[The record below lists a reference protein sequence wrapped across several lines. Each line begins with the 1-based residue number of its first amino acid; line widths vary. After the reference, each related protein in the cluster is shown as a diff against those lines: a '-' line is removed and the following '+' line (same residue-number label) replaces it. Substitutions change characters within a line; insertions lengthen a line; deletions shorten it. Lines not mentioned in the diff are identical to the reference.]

1 MESALSSSTWH
12 LPPQEQHFIACT
24 DRYSAAMESSQVHAG
39 FPCAPEGSLARQ
51 HESESSEKSASEEPA
66 RVCDLQG
73 IPAQSFHSFNTLDH
87 NTSDLQFPAINE
99 EGNTSGTQGMFCDL
113 QKTGEIKNSMEDV
126 PSACQDRSLCVQID
140 SSHQQTADFGRN
152 VSVESVR
159 LHEGKRDLAV
169 THDRVLKDAP
179 ETEKIYDVHGNARE
193 KLHKG
198 TDRVG
203 EACINDVLED
213 GVTTSVGDV
222 LEQGFDTTAGADDVR
237 DDGLCRYLTNMEDAS
252 RSANGAYT
260 AEISRVSG
268 SLLDKGEHVRLTE
281 DNGAST
287 LQEHGAG
294 PCSAQEIGMQNAI
307 VMEQGVSSNMN
318 RGNSLDQHPM
328 EEGKAS
334 IEHPQDQAERVISC
348 DMDNTMKLKESNIEN
363 TPHALPKQAGDPSE
377 AGSQVDSGSST
388 GRKKRSRW
396 EPRDGEGETPDN
408 AESGVKRRSRWAAEE
423 PKHQIQ
429 LPDLF
434 KELTGGV
441 ELDPEIQGLNIQL
454 LDINRRLQTGQV
466 LDDRPD
472 GARSPSP
479 EPIYDNMGI
488 RINTR
493 EFRARE
499 KLMCERQELIFKLI
513 KKNPAFKPPADYR
526 PPKLHKKLFIP
537 IKEYPGYNFIGLI
550 IGPRGNTQKRME
562 KETGAKIVI
571 RGKGSM
577 KEGRSHQKK
586 DYRMDSGENEDLHVY
601 VEADNQ
607 ESLDQAVGMVEKLL
621 SPVDEGH
628 NEHKRAQLREL
639 AALNGTI
646 RDDEICRLCGEPGH
660 RQYTCSA
667 RNSTFKSDVS
677 CKICGDGGHP
687 TVDCPVKGSAGPN
700 NIDNEYANFLAE
712 VGGGQDSNSMP
723 QAHGQMVPTMA
734 LPGPQGAAPSGN
746 SPGFVP
752 GSFRPPRPGLGFGNT
767 PGQPQGVVSQ
777 FAKEIDE
784 ANLYVG
790 YIPQSVDEQGLI
802 SLFSPFGKIED
813 AKLIRDRVTGW
824 SKGYAFVKFAD
835 AAAASQA
842 VSHMNGYR
850 LDGKALAVRVA
861 GKPPPSAMPASDAG
875 SSAVQMSPMG
885 HPSQHPQQQQQQAA
899 HGVSPVSSMPVN
911 TFVHPPWGGPQSH
924 PQNPYAP
931 MPNYYGGPP
940 PPMTGPMQRGPPFQ
954 PVGGPYMGQQPHP
967 SFWQQ
972 GVPPPGHPQGQP
984 QPMLPLGPP
993 ASQGTLMPPAAV
1005 PPTGVSQ
1012 GAGPFLPQLVGHPG
1026 APPQQYAVLPPAGPA
1041 PFNPPMSGSGAPSQ
1055 WPMNIDASTAS
1066 TQSNTQT
1073 GVAVESEYERFMSEM
1088 GR

>member
-1 MESALSSSTWH
+1 MPLGSAPMHFPVVSNL
-12 LPPQEQHFIACT
+12 QEHPVGPHNLQEKGPVVIEE
-24 DRYSAAMESSQVHAG
+24 DRGLKVAG
-39 FPCAPEGSLARQ
+39 I
-51 HESESSEKSASEEPA
+51 SE
-66 RVCDLQG
+66 
-73 IPAQSFHSFNTLDH
+73 
-87 NTSDLQFPAINE
+87 
-99 EGNTSGTQGMFCDL
+99 
-113 QKTGEIKNSMEDV
+113 
-126 PSACQDRSLCVQID
+126 VQID
-140 SSHQQTADFGRN
+140 VGN
-152 VSVESVR
+152 KVES
-159 LHEGKRDLAV
+159 LSCNFYEGRIVHLQKEEEIGLGCEVEMKNPGENDAETFV
-169 THDRVLKDAP
+169 TPAKQVDEP
-179 ETEKIYDVHGNARE
+179 
-193 KLHKG
+193 KG
-198 TDRVG
+198 
-203 EACINDVLED
+203 
-213 GVTTSVGDV
+213 
-222 LEQGFDTTAGADDVR
+222 
-237 DDGLCRYLTNMEDAS
+237 
-252 RSANGAYT
+252 
-260 AEISRVSG
+260 VSG
-268 SLLDKGEHVRLTE
+268 
-281 DNGAST
+281 
-287 LQEHGAG
+287 
-294 PCSAQEIGMQNAI
+294 
-307 VMEQGVSSNMN
+307 
-318 RGNSLDQHPM
+318 
-328 EEGKAS
+328 
-334 IEHPQDQAERVISC
+334 QA
-348 DMDNTMKLKESNIEN
+348 
-363 TPHALPKQAGDPSE
+363 
-377 AGSQVDSGSST
+377 DSGSST

-396 EPRDGEGETPDN
+396 EPRDGEGETTEN
-408 AESGVKRRSRWAAEE
+408 TESSGKRRSRWAAEE
-423 PKHQIQ
+423 PKQIQ

-454 LDINRRLQTGQV
+454 LEINRRLQTGQV

-601 VEADNQ
+601 VEADNP
-607 ESLDQAVGMVEKLL
+607 ESLEQAVSMVEKLL

-687 TVDCPVKGSAGPN
+687 TVDCPVKGSVPN

-712 VGGGQDSNSMP
+712 VGGGQESGSMP
-723 QAHGQMVPTMA
+723 QAHGQMAATMA
-734 LPGPQGAAPSGN
+734 LPGPQGAAPSG
-746 SPGFVP
+746 SSQGFLPGT
-752 GSFRPPRPGLGFGNT
+752 FRPSRPGLGFGNT
-767 PGQPQGVVSQ
+767 PGQAQGVATQ
-777 FAKEIDE
+777 FGKEIDE

-802 SLFSPFGKIED
+802 NLFSPFGKIED

-835 AAAASQA
+835 VAAASQA
-842 VSHMNGYR
+842 VAHMNGYR

-861 GKPPPSAMPASDAG
+861 GKPPPPSIPAGDLG
-875 SSAVQMSPMG
+875 SSSVQTIPVS
-885 HPSQHPQQQQQQAA
+885 HPLQHPQQQQAA
-899 HGVSPVSSMPVN
+899 PGVPPLPVN
-911 TFVHPPWGGPQSH
+911 TFAHPPWGTPQTL
-924 PQNPYAP
+924 PQNPYGP
-931 MPNYYGGPP
+931 VPNYYGAPP
-940 PPMTGPMQRGPPFQ
+940 PAVSGPMQRGPPFH
-954 PVGGPYMGQQPHP
+954 PIGGPYAGQQPP
-967 SFWQQ
+967 PPFWHQ
-972 GVPPPGHPQGQP
+972 GLPPGHPQGQP
-984 QPMLPLGPP
+984 PALLGPP
-993 ASQGTLMPPAAV
+993 TSQGVLMPPAA
-1005 PPTGVSQ
+1005 TGISQ
-1012 GAGPFLPQLVGHPG
+1012 GASPYYPQQAGHPV
-1026 APPQQYAVLPPAGPA
+1026 ASPQQAGQYAALPSAGLPS
-1041 PFNPPMSGSGAPSQ
+1041 FNPPLPGAAATSQ
-1055 WPMNIDASTAS
+1055 WPMNMDGSTASQWSVNTDASTTSATS
-1066 TQSNTQT
+1066 TAQN
-1073 GVAVESEYERFMSEM
+1073 GVAVESEYEKFMSEM